1 MLEETRRV
9 TPADVEDELAAL
21 RRSMVGHA
29 DSPATLAA
37 SVHNLVVI
45 PRDPVGD
52 LTATLASVI
61 DSHPGR
67 VIVLEGGAA
76 EADTLE
82 AEVAALRVHA
92 RRPAY
97 AEYVAIE
104 ARGRPAAYLPELA
117 LPLLVSSVP
126 TILWWAGPPPW
137 QDPSFARLATLA
149 DRVIVDTGRSVDGLA
164 DLSHLAR
171 LSSEGGRWEGLGDL
185 NWARLTP
192 WRQLA
197 AQFFD
202 IPLTRPLLN
211 RIDQIHVFYGTD
223 GAPVRPLLYV
233 GWLASR
239 LRWELEHVARGDGV
253 WKISYRHGA
262 RSIQVSLVA
271 DPSFADLPGAI
282 TSIRLA
288 AHSPTPATFTV
299 QRMDDRLCLK
309 AEAVTGAA
317 LLGSRIV
324 EMPELDDA
332 DLLRD
337 EMARV
342 YRNAVYHAAL
352 REAAAIVRQA
362 EGEARSLRLGI
373 GE

>member
-1 MLEETRRV
+1 MLEQHRRV
-9 TPADVEDELAAL
+9 APADIENELTAL
-21 RRSMVGHA
+21 RRSMAGGA

-45 PRDPVGD
+45 PCGTVENLTETIAGVVGG
-52 LTATLASVI
+52 
-61 DSHPGR
+61 HPGR
-67 VIVLEGGAA
+67 VIVLDSDTAGE
-76 EADTLE
+76 DTLE
-82 AEVAALRVHA
+82 AEVGALRMHA
-92 RRPAY
+92 QLPVY
-97 AEYVAIE
+97 AEYVAIN
-104 ARGRPAAYLPELA
+104 ATGRPAAYLPELA
-117 LPLLVSSVP
+117 LPLLISSVP
-126 TILWWAGPPPW
+126 TIVWWAGPPPW
-137 QDPSFARLATLA
+137 QDPLFARLATLA

-171 LSSEGGRWEGLGDL
+171 LSGAGGRWEGLGDL

-211 RIDQIHVFYGTD
+211 RIDQVHVFYGAG

-239 LRWELEHVARGDGV
+239 LRWELERVETRDSD
-253 WKISYRHGA
+253 WRISYRLGA
-262 RSIQVSLVA
+262 RLIQVSLVA
-271 DPSFADLPGAI
+271 DQGFADLPGAI
-282 TSIRLA
+282 TGLRLA
-288 AHSPTPATFTV
+288 AHGPTPATFAV
-299 QRMDDRLCLK
+299 QRMDDRLSLK
-309 AEAVTGAA
+309 ADVEADYA

-342 YRNAVYHAAL
+342 YRNTVYHTAL
-352 REAAAIVRQA
+352 REAAEIVSRA
-362 EGEARSLRLGI
+362 EVGI
-373 GE
+373 

>member
-1 MLEETRRV
+1 MLEQNRHV
-9 TPADVEDELAAL
+9 APADIEDELAAL
-21 RRSMVGHA
+21 RRSMVSQA

-37 SVHNLVVI
+37 FVHNLVVI
-45 PRDPVGD
+45 PHGPVSD
-52 LTATLASVI
+52 LTRTIANVI

-67 VIVLEGGAA
+67 VIVLTSGEAD
-76 EADTLE
+76 ADTLD
-82 AEVAALRVHA
+82 AEVAALRMHA
-92 RRPAY
+92 RPPEY
-97 AEYVAIE
+97 SEYVTID

-126 TILWWAGPPPW
+126 TILWWVGAPPW
-137 QDPSFARLATLA
+137 EDPLFARLATLA
-149 DRVIVDTGRSVDGLA
+149 DRVIVDAGRSVDGLA

-171 LSSEGGRWEGLGDL
+171 LSRVGGRWEGLGDL

-192 WRQLA
+192 WRQLT

-211 RIDQIHVFYGTD
+211 RIDQVHVFYGA
-223 GAPVRPLLYV
+223 GEAPARPLLYV

-239 LRWELEHVARGDGV
+239 LRWELEQVEKHDGDWTVG
-253 WKISYRHGA
+253 YRHGA
-262 RSIQVSLVA
+262 HSIRVSLVA
-271 DPSFADLPGAI
+271 DHSFADLPGAI
-282 TSIRLA
+282 TSVRLA
-288 AHSPTPATFTV
+288 ARGPTPATFAV
-299 QRMDDRLCLK
+299 QRMEDRVCLM
-309 AEAVTGAA
+309 AQAVWGDA

-342 YRNAVYHAAL
+342 YRNAVYHTALHDAADIIS
-352 REAAAIVRQA
+352 RGRKAA
-362 EGEARSLRLGI
+362 
-373 GE
+373 